1 MSAGWVAGCV
11 RARALARRR
20 LGPAVARQLA
30 ASPSLADALQVLAAT
45 PYGRRN
51 QLGQALPA
59 AQHAIAGTVLW
70 DLRVLAGWLPR
81 EGVQLLRTLA
91 GWFEL
96 ANTDELL
103 AAMDGRPA
111 APEFRLGALATTWPR
126 LRAAASP
133 AGLRAALAASPW
145 RDPGG
150 DTTLAIRLGMRAR
163 WAAQIAS
170 LGEPARA
177 WATGAAVLLIAGER
191 FAAGRQLDP
200 ALTQVARQLL
210 GPAAASAP
218 TLEGLASSLPPHA
231 RWPLAGVGSPAEL
244 WRGER
249 SWWARI
255 ERDGG
260 TLLAKSGAGSGIV
273 LGAVAMM
280 SADARRVSA
289 ALEIAARGGGPLEA
303 YDAVA

>member
-20 LGPAVARQLA
+20 LGPAAARQLA
-30 ASPSLADALQVLAAT
+30 ASPSLADALRALAAT
-45 PYGRRN
+45 PYGRSN
-51 QLGQALPA
+51 QLGQTLPA
-59 AQHAIAGTVLW
+59 AQQAIAGTVLW

-103 AAMDGRPA
+103 EAMAGQPA
-111 APEFRLGALATTWPR
+111 APEFRLGALATAWPR
-126 LRAAASP
+126 LRATASP
-133 AGLRAALAASPW
+133 GGLRSALAASPW

-150 DTTLAIRLGMRAR
+150 DTSLAVRLGMRAR
-163 WAAQIAS
+163 WAAQVAG
-170 LGEPARA
+170 LGEPVRA

-191 FAAGRQLDP
+191 FATGHQLDP
-200 ALTQVARQLL
+200 GVGQIASQLL

-218 TLEGLASSLPPHA
+218 TLEDLASSLPPHA
-231 RWPLAGVGSPAEL
+231 RWPLDGVGSAAEL

-249 SWWARI
+249 SWWARV
-255 ERDGG
+255 EHDGC
-260 TLLAKSGAGSGIV
+260 TLLAKSGTGSGTV
-273 LGAVAMM
+273 LGAVAVM

-289 ALEIAARGGGPLEA
+289 ALEVAARGGGPLEA